1 MAVKI
6 RLMRVGKKKQ
16 PHYRIVVVEEA
27 SKRDGEVIEV
37 IGHYHPL
44 FRPEDELTVDVERA
58 LSWLEK
64 GAQPTEAARRLL
76 SRAGVMKLWHERRF
90 GRKSAGGAEPVSA

>member
-27 SKRDGEVIEV
+27 SKRDGAVVEV

-44 FRPEDELTVDVERA
+44 QEVDDLTVDVERA
-58 LSWLEK
+58 LLWLER
-64 GAQPTEAARRLL
+64 GAQPTEAARHLL
-76 SRAGVMKLWHERRF
+76 SRAGVMKAWHERRF
-90 GRKSAGGAEPVSA
+90 GPKSAAGAEPLPA

>member
-6 RLMRVGKKKQ
+6 RLMRMGKRKQ

-27 SKRDGEVIEV
+27 SKRDGEVVEV

-44 FRPEDELTVDVERA
+44 VQTDDLTLDVARA
-58 LSWLEK
+58 LQWLEK
-64 GAQPTEAARRLL
+64 GAQPTAAARRLL

-90 GRKSAGGAEPVSA
+90 GPQRAPGAEPLPS

>member
-27 SKRDGEVIEV
+27 SKRDGAVVEV

-44 FRPEDELTVDVERA
+44 QEVDDLTLDVERA
-58 LSWLEK
+58 LWWLEK
-64 GAQPTEAARRLL
+64 GAQPTEAARHLL

-90 GRKSAGGAEPVSA
+90 GPKSASGPEPLPS

>member
-27 SKRDGEVIEV
+27 SKRDGAVIDV
-37 IGHYHPL
+37 VGHYHPL
-44 FRPEDELTVDVERA
+44 SAVDDLTVDVERA
-58 LSWLEK
+58 LEWLKK
-64 GAQPTEAARRLL
+64 GAQPTESARRLL
-76 SRAGVMKLWHERRF
+76 SRAGVMKAWHEWRF
-90 GRKSAGGAEPVSA
+90 GKPSDSGAHPVSG

>member
-16 PHYRIVVVEEA
+16 PSYRIVVVEEA
-27 SKRDGEVIEV
+27 EKRDGAVIQV
-37 IGHYHPL
+37 IGHYQPL
-44 FRPEDELTVDVERA
+44 SKTDELTLDVERA
-58 LSWLEK
+58 LGWLEK
-64 GAQPTEAARRLL
+64 GAQPTESARRLL

-90 GRKSAGGAEPVSA
+90 GKPSDSGAQPLPS

>member
-16 PHYRIVVVEEA
+16 PHYRLVVVEA
-27 SKRDGEVIEV
+27 ATKRDGAVVEV

-44 FRPEDELTVDVERA
+44 LEQDNLTVDVERA
-58 LSWLEK
+58 LAWLER

-90 GRKSAGGAEPVSA
+90 GPKGAPGAEPVSS

>member
-27 SKRDGEVIEV
+27 SKRDGAVIDV
-37 IGHYHPL
+37 VGHYHPL
-44 FRPEDELTVDVERA
+44 SSLDELTVDVERA

-76 SRAGVMKLWHERRF
+76 SRAGVMKAWHERRF
-90 GRKSAGGAEPVSA
+90 GKPSDSGAQPVSS

>member
-6 RLMRVGKKKQ
+6 RLMRVGKRKQ

-27 SKRDGEVIEV
+27 RKRDGAVIDV
-37 IGHYHPL
+37 VGHYHPL
-44 FRPEDELTVDVERA
+44 SATDELTVDVERA
-58 LSWLEK
+58 LAWLMK
-64 GAQPTEAARRLL
+64 GAQPTESARHLL

-90 GRKSAGGAEPVSA
+90 GKTSDPGAHPVSS

>member
-16 PHYRIVVVEEA
+16 PSYRIVVVEEA
-27 SKRDGEVIEV
+27 EKRDGAVIQV
-37 IGHYHPL
+37 IGHYQPL
-44 FRPEDELTVDVERA
+44 SKTDELTLDVERA
-58 LSWLEK
+58 LGWLEK
-64 GAQPTEAARRLL
+64 GAQPTESARRLL

-90 GRKSAGGAEPVSA
+90 GKPSDSGAQPLPA